1 VVRSKTIIPTAVRS
15 NNIRIM
21 RMPSTAASVVA
32 ESSAQN
38 SQIRVEMTTLFDVLN
53 ISAADSSRIEWAA
66 TQIVTFNIAGRI
78 SGMMIS

>member
-1 VVRSKTIIPTAVRS
+1 MRLGLEDRTLEVRSNTMIPTTVRS

-21 RMPSTAASVVA
+21 TIPSTAASVVA

-53 ISAADSSRIEWAA
+53 ILSLIH
-66 TQIVTFNIAGRI
+66 I
-78 SGMMIS
+78 